1 MQYALTQVLPDV
13 PAGGVY
19 AGIDWATADHV
30 ACVVDMAG
38 RVTDRFSA
46 AHDKAGI
53 AAMIAWLR
61 RNKVTEVAIER
72 GDGALV
78 DALLAAG
85 LTVVVIT
92 SRQVK
97 NLRSRFG
104 AAGAKDD
111 RFDAFVLADTLRTDR
126 ARLRPLIPDTPATIS
141 LRMAV
146 RARRDLV
153 AHRVAAGNQL
163 RAHLAVAFPAGVR
176 LFHDLDSPI
185 SLAFLARFGSQDAAA
200 GLDEPAI
207 GAWLA
212 TIAVRGRPAPAS
224 VLCAR
229 LHAAPPGATGA
240 QGAAQAGVTAALTV
254 TLTTLSAQIKALET
268 QIAGQLAGHPDRH
281 IFTSLPRPGTV
292 RAARLLAEIGDCRSR
307 FPDPESLAGL
317 AGVAPVTRRSGTR
330 IAHGFRWAVNRQLR
344 NAVLRL
350 RRRLPARQPLGRGHL
365 RQRPRPRQGPPAR
378 RPHHRPRL
386 DLRHLALL
394 ARRHRLR
401 PRQAQRPPSR
411 PGPARRPGRRHRP
424 AGGPV
429 NTAIIAALRAH
440 AAGLHPE
447 EAGTELLI
455 GHGGILARD
464 DFACFVHA
472 GTSISDGT
480 TLMAWIDWDAAL
492 SALHDGQIPACGG
505 EQRILQLA
513 ASIAD
518 GALVSLRQAIPG
530 LDNRNLELLITA
542 IRHAAGQH
550 PRR

>member
-1 MQYALTQVLPDV
+1 MQYALPLVLPDV
-13 PAGGVY
+13 PAGGVC
-19 AGIDWATADHV
+19 AGIDWATADHA
-30 ACVVDMAG
+30 ACVAGMAG

-46 AHDKAGI
+46 AHDRAGI
-53 AAMIAWLR
+53 AALITRLR
-61 RNKVTEVAIER
+61 RSKVTEVAIER
-72 GDGALV
+72 GDGPLV

-126 ARLRPLIPDTPATIS
+126 ARLRPLVPDTPATIS

-153 AHRVAAGNQL
+153 RHRVAVCNQL
-163 RAHLAVAFPAGVR
+163 RAHLAVAFPAGIT

-200 GLDEPAI
+200 GLDEQAI

-224 VLCAR
+224 VLHAR
-229 LHAAPPGATGA
+229 LQAAPPGATGA
-240 QGAAQAGVTAALTV
+240 DGAAQAGITAALTA
-254 TLTTLSAQIKALET
+254 TLAALSAQIKALQT
-268 QIAGQLAGHPDRH
+268 QIAGQLATHPDRH

-307 FPDPESLAGL
+307 VPDPESLAGL
-317 AGVAPVTRRSGTR
+317 AGVAPVTRLFGTR

-344 NAVLRL
+344 DALCDFAAGSGT
-350 RRRLPARQPLGRGHL
+350 PARGPQPSTTMPAPAARTT
-365 RQRPRPRQGPPAR
+365 RSPSASPPA
-378 RPHHRPRL
+378 PG
-386 DLRHLALL
+386 LRHLALL

-401 PRQAQRPPSR
+401 PRQAQRPPGR
-411 PGPARRPGRRHRP
+411 PGPASHPDRRRP
-424 AGGPV
+424 AAGPV
-429 NTAIIAALRAH
+429 NAAIIAALRAH

-455 GHGGILARD
+455 GHGGILHRD
-464 DFACFVHA
+464 DFASFVHT

-492 SALHDGQIPACGG
+492 TALHDGQIPVCSG
-505 EQRILQLA
+505 EQRILTLA

-518 GALVSLRQAIPG
+518 GTLVSLRQAIPG
-530 LDNRNLELLITA
+530 LET
-542 IRHAAGQH
+542 GT
-550 PRR
+550 

>member
-1 MQYALTQVLPDV
+1 MQYALPLVLPDV
-13 PAGGVY
+13 PAGGVC

-30 ACVVDMAG
+30 ACVVDMTG

-53 AAMIAWLR
+53 AALITRLR
-61 RNKVTEVAIER
+61 RSKVTEVAIER
-72 GDGALV
+72 GDGPLV

-126 ARLRPLIPDTPATIS
+126 ARLRPLVPGTPATIS
-141 LRMAV
+141 LRMTV

-153 AHRVAAGNQL
+153 RHRVAVCNQL
-163 RAHLAVAFPAGVR
+163 RAHLAVAFPAGIT

-200 GLDEPAI
+200 GLDEQAI

-224 VLCAR
+224 VLHAR
-229 LHAAPPGATGA
+229 LQAAPPGATGTD
-240 QGAAQAGVTAALTV
+240 GTAQAG
-254 TLTTLSAQIKALET
+254 I
-268 QIAGQLAGHPDRH
+268 

-344 NAVLRL
+344 DALCDFAADSRHASPWAAAIYDDARARGKDHPLAVRITARAWTYVIWRCWHDGTAYDPAKHNALQAVL
-350 RRRLPARQPLGRGHL
+350 ARQ
-365 RQRPRPRQGPPAR
+365 QDQ
-378 RPHHRPRL
+378 
-386 DLRHLALL
+386 
-394 ARRHRLR
+394 
-401 PRQAQRPPSR
+401 
-411 PGPARRPGRRHRP
+411 
-424 AGGPV
+424 
-429 NTAIIAALRAH
+429 
-440 AAGLHPE
+440 
-447 EAGTELLI
+447 
-455 GHGGILARD
+455 
-464 DFACFVHA
+464 
-472 GTSISDGT
+472 
-480 TLMAWIDWDAAL
+480 
-492 SALHDGQIPACGG
+492 
-505 EQRILQLA
+505 
-513 ASIAD
+513 
-518 GALVSLRQAIPG
+518 
-530 LDNRNLELLITA
+530 
-542 IRHAAGQH
+542 
-550 PRR
+550 